1 MLGHD
6 PGVVRAQPGSVERS
20 SMGRQAVDLKS
31 AAGTNVG
38 LVRPQNEDS
47 HHCVHP
53 LYVVADGL
61 GGHAAGEV
69 ASRMVV
75 ERLQEIS
82 LAEGVDPEAAGAQLA
97 EAVRDANRR
106 IHTSATEVPEHSGMG
121 TTVTAAVAVGETLCF
136 AHVGDSRGYLYRGG
150 ELQHVTDD
158 HTPVQRAVRAGV
170 ISAEEALRHPSRH
183 VLAQAVGL
191 DVDVEVDTPTVDLQS
206 GDRILLCTD
215 GLTDPVPDQEIARL
229 LERFDTPDAAVDG
242 LIRQALAGGGPDNV
256 TLIVIDV
263 S

>member
-1 MLGHD
+1 M
-6 PGVVRAQPGSVERS
+6 
-20 SMGRQAVDLKS
+20 DLKS

-38 LVRPQNEDS
+38 LIRPQNEDS
-47 HHCVHP
+47 FHNEHP

-69 ASRMVV
+69 ASALVV
-75 ERLQEIS
+75 ERLRE
-82 LAEGVDPEAAGAQLA
+82 VDIADDAAPEDAQQQLA

-106 IHTSATEVPEHSGMG
+106 IHQSATEDPEHAGMG
-121 TTVTAAVAVGETLCF
+121 TTVTAAVAVGDRLCL
-136 AHVGDSRGYLYRGG
+136 AHVGDSRAYLYRDGTL
-150 ELQHVTDD
+150 EQITED

-191 DVDVEVDTPTVDLQS
+191 DVDIEVDTPTVELQP
-206 GDRILLCTD
+206 GDRVVLCTD
-215 GLTDPVPDQEIARL
+215 GLTDPVGDPDLQRL
-229 LERFDTPDAAVDG
+229 LGGFDTAQETVDG
-242 LIRQALAGGGPDNV
+242 LITAALNGGGPDNV
-256 TLIVIDV
+256 TLVVIDV

>member
-1 MLGHD
+1 
-6 PGVVRAQPGSVERS
+6 
-20 SMGRQAVDLKS
+20 VDLSS

-38 LVRPQNEDS
+38 LIRPQNEDS
-47 HHCVHP
+47 YHCKHP

-69 ASRMVV
+69 ASALVV
-75 ERLQEIS
+75 DRLRQITV
-82 LAEGVDPEAAGAQLA
+82 AEDATAEQAQQDLA
-97 EAVRDANRR
+97 EAVRDANRH
-106 IHTSATEVPEHSGMG
+106 IHRSATEDPEHAGMG
-121 TTVTAAVAVGETLCF
+121 TTVTAAVCVGDKLGF
-136 AHVGDSRGYLYRGG
+136 AHVGDSRAYLFREGKL
-150 ELQHVTDD
+150 EQVTED

-191 DVDVEVDTPTVDLQS
+191 DIDVDVDTPVVELQS
-206 GDRILLCTD
+206 GDRIVLCTD
-215 GLTDPVPDQEIARL
+215 GLTDPLPDADMQRL
-229 LERFDTPDAAVDG
+229 LPGFKTPKAAVNG
-242 LIRQALAGGGPDNV
+242 LIKAALNGGGPDNV